1 MAELSVRARIADI
14 VTNKYVVTYPTN
26 DIPEI
31 ERGESITFAPK
42 NWQGPSPPEVGQI
55 AFLTG
60 VQKFVGGWRASEAR
74 PSLLSKAPT
83 RARR

>member
-1 MAELSVRARIADI
+1 MGELSVRARIADI

-26 DIPEI
+26 DTPEI

-42 NWQGPSPPEVGQI
+42 DWQGPSPPVVGQI

-60 VQKFVGGWRASEAR
+60 VQKFVRGWRASKAEPA
-74 PSLLSKAPT
+74 LLSKAPT
-83 RARR
+83 RAKR